1 MNHQVFIMRYV
12 LLLWFFMVFRECM
25 GYQVFEKDCM
35 GAKFV
40 VLIDEDD
47 REKAERGAIAA
58 FKEVERL
65 NLALSDYESASE
77 LVRFS
82 ESSQSGKKF
91 TLSDDLFRVLSHG
104 QELSRETDGC
114 FDVTIGPLSR
124 LWRIA
129 RFRKKMPPEEKLVAA
144 LSRVGYQNLRLSAK
158 DRTGTLTTP
167 GMVLDLGGIAKGY
180 AADRML
186 ETLRENGLGR
196 CLIDAGG
203 DLVIGAPPRDAK

>member
-1 MNHQVFIMRYV
+1 
-12 LLLWFFMVFRECM
+12 MVFRECM

-47 REKAERGAIAA
+47 KQKAERGAIAA

-129 RFRKKMPPEEKLVAA
+129 RFRKKMPAEESRETGLAEAA
-144 LSRVGYQNLRLSAK
+144 TERMQRLRQRVK
-158 DRTGTLTTP
+158 E
-167 GMVLDLGGIAKGY
+167 K
-180 AADRML
+180 
-186 ETLRENGLGR
+186 
-196 CLIDAGG
+196 
-203 DLVIGAPPRDAK
+203 